1 MANSELTKHMI
12 ARSLKQLLETKSFT
26 EISVGDIAQQCH
38 IGRNTFYYHFKDK
51 YDVIT
56 WIFYT
61 EITPLIGD
69 SMSIERW
76 GSGMRALCRYLQEN
90 RTFYLNVLQFQ
101 GQNSP
106 SECLM
111 DFYQNLVQS
120 ILINA
125 GGDRILSPEQIH
137 VIARFYA
144 YGLTGVLLGWAKN
157 GMVKDPEPT
166 VQTLEDLLSGEI
178 FDQIIGLQREAN
190 QQSGQNT
197 PESASL

>member
-1 MANSELTKHMI
+1 MANSDLTKFMI

-26 EISVGDIAQQCH
+26 EISVGDIARQCR

-69 SMSIERW
+69 SLSIEKW

-101 GQNSP
+101 GQNSL

-120 ILINA
+120 ILLNA
-125 GGDRILSPEQIH
+125 GGDRILGSEQIR

-144 YGLTGVLLGWAKN
+144 YGMTGVLLDWAKN

-166 VQTLEDLLSGEI
+166 VQMLEDLLSGEI
-178 FDQIIGLQREAN
+178 FDQIIGLQEASDS
-190 QQSGQNT
+190 QSGNET
-197 PESASL
+197 PECVTI

>member
-1 MANSELTKHMI
+1 MANSELTKLMI
-12 ARSLKQLLETKSFT
+12 AKSLKQLLETKSFT
-26 EISVGDIAQQCH
+26 EISVGDIARQCH

-56 WIFYT
+56 FIFYT

-69 SMSIERW
+69 SMSIEHW

-101 GQNSP
+101 GQNSL

-111 DFYQNLVQS
+111 VFYQNLVQS
-120 ILINA
+120 ILVNA
-125 GGDRILSPEQIH
+125 GGDRILGPEQIR

-144 YGLTGVLLGWAKN
+144 HGLIGVLLTRAQN
-157 GMVKDPEPT
+157 GMVSDPEPT
-166 VQTLEDLLSGEI
+166 VQTLEALLSGEI
-178 FDQIIGLQREAN
+178 FDQIIGLQRETPP
-190 QQSGQNT
+190 QSFRDA
-197 PESASL
+197 PKPAPL